1 MLIVYSLK
9 LKSIHLKFLLL
20 GILALLK
27 MIKKK
32 EYIKVVGIRS
42 KTKTKK
48 IQKYTI
54 LKSPFINKKA
64 REQFKLQLHSAVV
77 FFSVSVLD
85 QEHLFIEDLVELAI
99 LKYLNSQYVEI
110 KLSKKYT
117 LAYTGSK
124 P

>member
-20 GILALLK
+20 GVLALLK

-32 EYIKVVGIRS
+32 EYIKIVGIRT

-54 LKSPFINKKA
+54 LKSPFINKSA
-64 REQFKLQLHSAVV
+64 REQFKLQIHSTVV
-77 FFSVSVLD
+77 FFSLEVFD
-85 QEHLFIEDLVELAI
+85 KNHLFIEDLVELAV

-110 KLSKKYT
+110 KLSKKYI
-117 LAYTGSK
+117 L
-124 P
+124 